1 MNPGVQHLAVGCG
14 EQVAQTGK
22 ATALVILHAYVE
34 VSSLQNL
41 PFKVASTAF
50 LVRQLMA
57 TNGII
62 EES

>member
-1 MNPGVQHLAVGCG
+1 MNPGVQHLAVGYG

-34 VSSLQNL
+34 VSSLQS
-41 PFKVASTAF
+41 PFKVASTAS
-50 LVRQLMA
+50 LVRELMA